1 MPPGTP
7 FEQGDVVLLPFP
19 FSDLSS
25 AKRRPVLVLSKATYN
40 KASPDFVVCA
50 MTSNLG
56 NAAHSVYVEDADMES
71 GRLPKPSR
79 VKVDKVFCASQSL
92 VVKRV
97 GRVSQDVMAQVRREL
112 FAVL

>member
-1 MPPGTP
+1 MPTGTT

-19 FSDLSS
+19 FSDLSAS
-25 AKRRPVLVLSKATYN
+25 KKRPVLVLSRGSYN
-40 KASPDFVVCA
+40 RSSQDFVVCA

-56 NAAHSVYVEDADMES
+56 NAAHSVYVEDADMET
-71 GRLPKPSR
+71 GKLPKASR

-92 VVKRV
+92 AVKRV